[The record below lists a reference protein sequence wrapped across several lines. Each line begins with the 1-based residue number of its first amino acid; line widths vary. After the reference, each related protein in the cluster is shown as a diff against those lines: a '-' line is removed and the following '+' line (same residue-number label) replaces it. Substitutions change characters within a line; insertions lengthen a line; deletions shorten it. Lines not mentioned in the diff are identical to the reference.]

1 MNTFD
6 DLAREIL
13 LRLGWTSAQA
23 VLLVGLV
30 WMVARFGP
38 RLPAAVRCHLW
49 WLSGLQLLLGL
60 CLPVP
65 VELAWLAAPE
75 ATNTAT
81 LTLSPMVS
89 SAPLLLP
96 EPSAPLPWALAV
108 ITAWLAI
115 VAWQLGRLVA
125 GWLAMRKVVAAC
137 EPVRDDATL
146 TMARHAASAIGL
158 ARIPALRVGP
168 SIDAPH
174 VVGGLAIGAL
184 RPVVLLPPAGVL
196 SANELAMALGHEFA
210 HVRRADLW
218 LGWIPELGRRLFFFH
233 PLAHL
238 AVAEYALSREAACDA
253 HVVDSN
259 AAPEGYARLLL
270 RLGVSHAHVAGLGT
284 ASTTYRNLKRRLVM
298 LQDTAFRPARRALGW
313 AIVAVIAG
321 TLVLPYRVTARTA
334 DPSTTLVPVVGMALV
349 QEMPAP
355 APAPAPAAAAA
366 AAPAPAPAP
375 AVAADPTLAT
385 PVTPVTP
392 AVRARPAAKAI
403 SRLQPPPSPPPPAA
417 PAPPPPPLAPL
428 PPPPAALAPLPPPP
442 PPPAPPSPPL
452 PDGVTLT
459 DSTVTLDA
467 GTPHTA
473 YAVFDHGTSVMSGN
487 QRDLTDAQSVRA
499 HGEPVAWI
507 RKDGKTYVSHDPKVI
522 AGIGDALAPVR
533 KIGDKQSALGDQQSK
548 LGEQQSRLGEQ
559 QAHLGSL
566 QANLASG
573 GQPDAA
579 KMKELSEQMRVL
591 SERMRPLSD
600 QQSVLGQ
607 KQAQLGQQQREAQVK
622 AESQVRQA
630 IDEAIRSGAAQPA
643 S

>member
-6 DLAREIL
+6 DVAREIL

-30 WMVARFGP
+30 WMVVRFGP

-75 ATNTAT
+75 AANAT
-81 LTLSPMVS
+81 SLTLSPMVS
-89 SAPLLLP
+89 SAPLVLP

-108 ITAWLAI
+108 ITAWFAI

-146 TMARHAASAIGL
+146 AMACHAASAIGL
-158 ARIPALRVGP
+158 ARVPALRVGP
-168 SIDAPH
+168 SIEAPH

-233 PLAHL
+233 PLVHL

-253 HVVDSN
+253 RVIDSN
-259 AAPEGYARLLL
+259 AAAEGYARLLL
-270 RLGVSHAHVAGLGT
+270 RLGVSHAHAAGLGT
-284 ASTTYRNLKRRLVM
+284 ASTTYRNLKRRLLM

-313 AIVAVIAG
+313 AIVAVIAA

-334 DPSTTLVPVVGMALV
+334 DPSTALVPVVGMALV
-349 QEMPAP
+349 QETPAP
-355 APAPAPAAAAA
+355 APAPTPAAAPTPAV
-366 AAPAPAPAP
+366 APAPPA
-375 AVAADPTLAT
+375 
-385 PVTPVTP
+385 PVTPVMPAARATP
-392 AVRARPAAKAI
+392 AARAI
-403 SRLQPPPSPPPPAA
+403 PPV
-417 PAPPPPPLAPL
+417 
-428 PPPPAALAPLPPPP
+428 PPPP
-442 PPPAPPSPPL
+442 PPPPPPPEAPVPPPPPPPPPL
-452 PDGVTLT
+452 PPE
-459 DSTVTLDA
+459 
-467 GTPHTA
+467 GTAVRYNSVDIESASPATA
-473 YAVFDHGTSVMSGN
+473 YAVYDHGAAFASGSEH
-487 QRDLTDAQSVRA
+487 DLRSAERVRGQ
-499 HGEPVAWI
+499 GEPMAWM
-507 RKDGKTYVSHDPKVI
+507 RRDNKTYVSHDPKVV
-522 AGIGDALAPVR
+522 ARFTDALAPVR
-533 KIGDKQSALGDQQSK
+533 ELGNKQAALGD
-548 LGEQQSRLGEQ
+548 EQSRLGAQQARLGAE
-559 QAHLGSL
+559 QAHLGTQ
-566 QANLASG
+566 QANLAVH

-579 KMKELSEQMRVL
+579 KMKELAEQQRAL
-591 SERMRPLSD
+591 AERQRPLSE

-607 KQAQLGQQQREAQVK
+607 KQSVLGQQQREAGLK
-622 AESQVRQA
+622 AQGQIQQA